1 MNNVGD
7 QAHGHGH
14 RTDDVRRTVGDQSD
28 EQVVK
33 IGDRF
38 GHQVTK
44 HDHLVDFDLGHR
56 LLMVRYQFGNQF
68 NDFGHRFGQEQ
79 LLQASLKSAEM
90 FLILAGRGARSL
102 M

>member
-1 MNNVGD
+1 MLWVRNPNTTVIHLCLGGLVLLHVSHWYFCD
-7 QAHGHGH
+7 Q
-14 RTDDVRRTVGDQSD
+14 
-28 EQVVK
+28 
-33 IGDRF
+33 F

-44 HDHLVDFDLGHR
+44 HDHLVELELGHR
-56 LLMVRYQFGNQF
+56 LLMVRYQFGNQL

-102 M
+102 I